1 MEPPNLAPPI
11 LVTKALMLERT
22 ACPPRMEAD
31 KLEELR
37 QKVVDIR
44 EQHRHRAG
52 PLRDIRAW
60 WPATRIG
67 WLL

>member
-1 MEPPNLAPPI
+1 MTLCH
-11 LVTKALMLERT
+11 V
-22 ACPPRMEAD
+22 RMEAD

-52 PLRDIRAW
+52 HFRNFTRDLKASIRLPPALCELLRSCETGRS
-60 WPATRIG
+60 G
-67 WLL
+67 SM